1 MRNLRRFSFF
11 LLVAVLLLSVSCRRS
26 GVVASVSERKLFS
39 LKYGSF
45 EDELNLFNLSQAGD
59 VRTYMAMRDGFFYVA
74 NGEAKKIMELNSY
87 GDLLTLYYNWLL

>member
-1 MRNLRRFSFF
+1 MRNLRRFLS
-11 LLVAVLLLSVSCRRS
+11 LLCVAVLSLAVSCRRS
-26 GVVASVSERKLFS
+26 GVVASVSEKKLFA

-45 EDELNLFNLSQAGD
+45 EDELDLFSLSRAGD

-87 GDLLTLYYNWLL
+87 GDLLTLYY